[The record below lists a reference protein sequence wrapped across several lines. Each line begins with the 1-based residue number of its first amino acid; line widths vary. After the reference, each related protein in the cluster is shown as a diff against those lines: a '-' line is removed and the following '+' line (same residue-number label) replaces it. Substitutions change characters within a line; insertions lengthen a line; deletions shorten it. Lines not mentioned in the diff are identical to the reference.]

1 MRSITITTNANIDI
15 IVPNQ
20 ELIQNRVI
28 NWTMND
34 KIRRFEIPFGV
45 AYGTDPGRVI
55 SVVMEAVG
63 KSGFEDIYTSRDRQT
78 QVIMTGM
85 GESSVDFTLFVWIKG
100 AKTLWPK
107 RTTSRFLILIYNAL
121 NEAGITI
128 PFPQRDLHIRSVDRS
143 IPLILQQEQEP
154 RGAEPSDSPP
164 DLSKS

>member
-1 MRSITITTNANIDI
+1 MRSLTITTNANIDI

-34 KIRRFEIPFGV
+34 KIRRFEIPFSV
-45 AYGTDPGRVI
+45 AYGTEPNRVI
-55 SVVMEAVG
+55 SVVLEAVG
-63 KSGFEDIYTSRDRQT
+63 RSGFEDILTTRDRQT

-85 GESSVDFTLFVWIKG
+85 GDSGVDYTLFVWIKG
-100 AKTLWPK
+100 PKTLTPK

-121 NEAGITI
+121 YEAGIEI
-128 PFPQRDLHIRSVDRS
+128 PFPQRDLHIRSVTA
-143 IPLILQQEQEP
+143 PLPVVLREE
-154 RGAEPSDSPP
+154 AEEAAPGH

>member
-1 MRSITITTNANIDI
+1 
-15 IVPNQ
+15 
-20 ELIQNRVI
+20 
-28 NWTMND
+28 
-34 KIRRFEIPFGV
+34 
-45 AYGTDPGRVI
+45 
-55 SVVMEAVG
+55 MEAVG

-85 GESSVDFTLFVWIKG
+85 GDSSVDFTLFVWIKG

-143 IPLILQQEQEP
+143 IPLIMQQEEERAS
-154 RGAEPSDSPP
+154 RGAEAADNPP